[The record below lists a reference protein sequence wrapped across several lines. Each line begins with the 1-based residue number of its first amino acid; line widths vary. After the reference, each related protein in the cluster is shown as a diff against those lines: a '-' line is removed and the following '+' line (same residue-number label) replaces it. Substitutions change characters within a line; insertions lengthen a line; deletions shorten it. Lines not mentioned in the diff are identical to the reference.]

1 METSLKSQAS
11 DWLKWQSVN
20 ISANQMLEFETG
32 FESQFYDQSPF
43 QPIRCLRFETGF
55 QSQFYDQSPFQPIR
69 CLRFQTGFQSQFY
82 NLQPTV
88 FKFMDLNFLN
98 DVNIIQ
104 A

>member
-11 DWLKWQSVN
+11 DWLKWQPVN

-55 QSQFYDQSPFQPIR
+55 QSQFY
-69 CLRFQTGFQSQFY
+69 